1 MGWFELVKREV
12 TKKKTYLYFMKVTV
26 RCFIFLTFCFVQC
39 CKKQEPKP
47 TYNWQTI
54 QVTAT
59 AYNSLAYQTSSNPHI
74 TAFGDSLKPGL
85 KYIAVS
91 RDLLTLGLTHNT
103 PVAIK
108 GLEGLYIVKD
118 KMNRRWR
125 NRIDIYMGVDVKAAR
140 EWGRRK
146 VTITYGIEN
155 PSISP
160 NETN

>member
-1 MGWFELVKREV
+1 MRSLLAFFMFLLFSLLV
-12 TKKKTYLYFMKVTV
+12 
-26 RCFIFLTFCFVQC
+26 C
-39 CKKQEPKP
+39 CEKAEPKP
-47 TYNWQTI
+47 IYNWKTI
-54 QVTAT
+54 EVTAT

-91 RDLLTLGLTHNT
+91 RDLLAMGLRHNT

-108 GLEGLYIVKD
+108 GLKGIYIVKD

-125 NRIDIYMGVDVKAAR
+125 NRIDIYMGEDVQAAR
-140 EWGRRK
+140 EWGRRR

-155 PSISP
+155 TNIKPSK
-160 NETN
+160 